1 MPDSGAHGHDHCS
14 VQSQLVSVQWLVHG
28 TAAIAAD
35 ALGDTLGDALGETVG
50 AAVVGETVGDSVGV
64 DGGASGGVENGDEGG
79 ASGGSDVPHCQN
91 CTSARYSWKRACES
105 VFVWL
110 LISTCHLDALT
121 GVSKAAST
129 K

>member
-1 MPDSGAHGHDHCS
+1 
-14 VQSQLVSVQWLVHG
+14 LVHG

-35 ALGDTLGDALGETVG
+35 ALGDTLGEAVG

-64 DGGASGGVENGDEGG
+64 DGGAGGGVENGDE
-79 ASGGSDVPHCQN
+79 GGSDVPHCQN

-110 LISTCHLDALT
+110 VISTCHFDAVT